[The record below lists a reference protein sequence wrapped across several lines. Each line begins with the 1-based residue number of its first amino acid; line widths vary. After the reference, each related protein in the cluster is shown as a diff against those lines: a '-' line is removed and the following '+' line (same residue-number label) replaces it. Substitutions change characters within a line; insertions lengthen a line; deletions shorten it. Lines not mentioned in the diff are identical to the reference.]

1 MKASNEENDKVGQA
15 SPEKFIRTQARE
27 LLLGECYINERW
39 FESGKAS
46 VIVSREHA
54 NGNITC
60 GFYLVDL
67 LCLGLKDSFY
77 LFDISRKE
85 FEDVLDEMSENEDL
99 LEVEY
104 PLVHNV
110 IYGSMG
116 FAEEYQFKPHK
127 SFQLTSFILKED
139 TEDIEFI
146 EIPFGSE
153 GKPAVVVSETNPMK
167 DIISKL
173 KKNAGEGNYLVFNE
187 GDMEREDAGLNI
199 RHMVS
204 HNIINPDEKL
214 MEEEDEY
221 DDDSLLG
228 EYDDFTEEELLDE
241 IEEVSEEDTTEAI
254 GPIYELFIRLPE
266 NEKFEELLEKHSQIY
281 DEIVVVNDFDHP
293 DLDFLPNNHLETF
306 YDLSELVEENPE
318 EAIARI
324 EKLLPEFPNPVYYH
338 LLVSAYGYVG
348 RHEEA
353 TVLLKKALDIYSN
366 NFMLRIGY
374 GFILLMNDQYDSLKM
389 FMGNFDLQKVVPERK
404 LFHITEIARFLCLAC
419 SYFALSNQLLMATVY
434 QKILDDFTDIPE
446 GTYYQKLTTF
456 NILCPLQWEYIHKQ
470 LKD

>member
-1 MKASNEENDKVGQA
+1 MKASNEDIEKGGQV
-15 SPEKFIRTQARE
+15 SPEKFIKAQARK
-27 LLLGECYINERW
+27 LILGECYINESW

-46 VIVSREHA
+46 IIVSRNHP

-67 LCLGLKDSFY
+67 LCLGLRDSFY

-85 FEDVLDEMSENEDL
+85 FENVLDEMSENEDL

-110 IYGSMG
+110 IYGAIG
-116 FAEEYQFKPHK
+116 FAEEYEFKPHK

-153 GKPAVVVSETNPMK
+153 GKPAVVVSEGNPNK

-173 KKNAGEGNYLVFNE
+173 NKTAGEGNFLVFNE
-187 GDMEREDAGLNI
+187 GDMEREDTELNI

-204 HNIINPDEKL
+204 RNVINPDE
-214 MEEEDEY
+214 EFSEDE
-221 DDDSLLG
+221 DEFNDDSLLG

-241 IEEVSEEDTTEAI
+241 IEELGEEDTSEAI

-266 NEKFEELLEKHSQIY
+266 NEKFEELLEKHCQIY
-281 DEIVVVNDFDHP
+281 DEIIVVNDFDHP
-293 DLDFLPNNHLETF
+293 ELDFLPADQLETF
-306 YDLSELVEENPE
+306 FDLSELVEENPE
-318 EAIARI
+318 EAIVRI
-324 EKLLPEFPNPVYYH
+324 EKLLPEFPHPVYYH

-348 RHEEA
+348 RHEDA
-353 TVLLKKALDIYSN
+353 TVLLKTALDKYSN

-389 FMGNFDLQKVVPERK
+389 FMGNFDLRKVVPERK
-404 LFHITEIARFLCLAC
+404 VFHITEIARFLCLAC

-470 LKD
+470 YKD

>member
-1 MKASNEENDKVGQA
+1 MKASNEENDKGGKA
-15 SPEKFIRTQARE
+15 TPEKYLRTQARE
-27 LLLGECYINERW
+27 LAIEECYINETW

-46 VIVSREHA
+46 IIVSRKQA
-54 NGNITC
+54 NGNVTC

-67 LCLGLKDSFY
+67 LCLGLRDSFY

-85 FEDVLDEMSENEDL
+85 FENVLDEMSENEDL

-110 IYGSMG
+110 IYGAIG
-116 FAEEYQFKPHK
+116 FAEEYEFKPHK

-153 GKPAVVVSETNPMK
+153 GKPAVVVSESNPQK
-167 DIISKL
+167 DIVKQL
-173 KKNAGEGNYLVFNE
+173 EKTAGEGNFLILNE
-187 GDMEREDAGLNI
+187 GELEREGTELNFK
-199 RHMVS
+199 HTVS
-204 HNIINPDEKL
+204 HDEKDVD
-214 MEEEDEY
+214 EEEDEF

-228 EYDDFTEEELLDE
+228 QYDDFTEEELLDE
-241 IEEVSEEDTTEAI
+241 IEELGDEDTSEAI
-254 GPIYELFIRLPE
+254 GPIFELYIRLPE
-266 NEKFEELLEKHSQIY
+266 NERFEELLEKHSRIY
-281 DEIVVVNDFDHP
+281 DEILVVNDFDYP
-293 DLDFLPNNHLETF
+293 DLNFLPSDQLETF
-306 YDLSELVEENPE
+306 FELSELVEEHPE
-318 EAIARI
+318 EAIGRI
-324 EKLLPEFPNPVYYH
+324 EKLLQKFPNPVYDH

-353 TVLLKKALDIYSN
+353 TVLLKKALDKYSN

-404 LFHITEIARFLCLAC
+404 AFHITEIARFLCLAC

-470 LKD
+470 YKD